1 MAGRPLPG
9 DECLTIREGRL
20 FLEDRDT
27 TELVRTFGSPLFA
40 ISETQLRR
48 NVRRFQEAFARQWPD
63 GPVAVL
69 PALKANWSLALR
81 HILSQEGAGCD
92 VYSAGELQ
100 CALRSGV
107 EPRLVSVNGGGK
119 SAEHIRNAIAAG
131 VRITVD
137 DVDEIDLIE
146 RVAGSL
152 GRKAQV
158 RLRVKPDFPNLWRA
172 SEFSYELVPIDVTI
186 QVYKNGIPREH
197 LFPIA
202 RRAVASP
209 HIELTGYHLHLGRHH
224 GSLGYWRGAMER
236 YARLI
241 AELKRELGG
250 FEPSEIDIGGG
261 VPTPRDPFAKM
272 VNRFDAPL
280 LGMFWLGARGLA
292 ALGERLR
299 YRLMSW
305 MLPAVARKTPNRA
318 LVPGLEDYAEAMAGS
333 LRRELLRLGVRTHG
347 VCLQMEPGRSLYGN
361 TGIHLSRVLKVKRQ
375 SVPIP
380 WNWVLLDTTT
390 FFLSGGVMEQNLHD
404 FLVAGRADAPAA
416 MTADIV
422 GCSCFADRILPE
434 VRLPEVEPGDVMA
447 ILDTGAYQE
456 GSASNFNALPRPAT
470 VLVCGSEAELVKRAE
485 SIEDVF
491 GRDLVPDRLLAASKV
506 DTEVH
511 A

>member
-1 MAGRPLPG
+1 MASRPLPG
-9 DECLTIREGRL
+9 DDCLTIREGRL
-20 FLEDRDT
+20 FLEERDT
-27 TELVRTFGSPLFA
+27 TELVREFGSPIYA
-40 ISETQLRR
+40 ISEAQLRA
-48 NVRRFQEAFARQWPD
+48 NVRRFRETFARHWPD

-69 PALKANWSLALR
+69 PALKANWNLALR

-92 VYSAGELQ
+92 VYSEGELR

-107 EPRLVSVNGGGK
+107 DPSLVSVNGGGK
-119 SAEHIRNAIAAG
+119 EKAHIRTAIEAG
-131 VRITVD
+131 VRITID
-137 DVDEIDLIE
+137 DVDEIDLVE
-146 RVAGSL
+146 QVAREL
-152 GRKAQV
+152 GTKAQV
-158 RLRVKPDFPNLWRA
+158 RLRVKPDLPNLWRA
-172 SEFSYELVPIDVTI
+172 SEFSYELVPIDVTV

-197 LFPIA
+197 LFPMA

-241 AELKRELGG
+241 AELKQELGG
-250 FEPSEIDIGGG
+250 YEPSEIDVGGG

-272 VNRFDAPL
+272 VRRFDAPL
-280 LGMFWLGARGLA
+280 LGAFWLGARGLM

-299 YRLMSW
+299 YRLMSGV
-305 MLPAVARKTPNRA
+305 LPAVARKTPNRT
-318 LVPGLEDYAEAMAGS
+318 LVPKLEDYAEAMAGT
-333 LRRELLRLGVRTHG
+333 LRRELTRLGIRTQG

-375 SVPIP
+375 TRPIP

-390 FFLSGGVMEQNLHD
+390 FFLAGGVMEMNLHD
-404 FLVAGRADAPAA
+404 FVVAGKADAPTA

-422 GCSCFADRILPE
+422 GRSCFADRIIPE
-434 VRLPEVEPGDVMA
+434 VRLPEVEPGDVLA

-470 VLVCGSEAELVKRAE
+470 VLVYGRQAEIVKRAE
-485 SIEDVF
+485 SVDDVF
-491 GRDLVPDRLLAASKV
+491 GRDLVPERLLAPSQV
-506 DTEVH
+506 DTEVS